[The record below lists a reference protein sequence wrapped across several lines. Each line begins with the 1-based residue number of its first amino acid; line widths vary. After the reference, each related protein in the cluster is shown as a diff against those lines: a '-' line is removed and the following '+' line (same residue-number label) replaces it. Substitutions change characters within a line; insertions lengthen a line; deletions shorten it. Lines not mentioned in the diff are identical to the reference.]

1 MFWNIVKDVKSYPAV
16 LAIICLIFFT
26 ACSDEFVSSGHTEDA
41 LMADSKMMVAS
52 APEGLR
58 NSGSPAEIER
68 YVIHNAY
75 AEITVADVETTFDGI
90 VELVKSTGGY
100 IESSSIGSDH
110 GYQPFDGER
119 ADYLSANV
127 TARVPS
133 SELDEL
139 LKAVSNMAVAQPNIS
154 VNSLDVTAAYVD
166 TEVTLEN
173 LRAVEKRFRSLL
185 DDARNVSEILE
196 VQDRL
201 NEVRL
206 EIDRYSAQLK
216 HLEAQI
222 EMSQLSVS
230 IYGEL
235 PEEKDSLRDVIS
247 SAWTASIETI
257 NIIFRTLVSVIVFS
271 WWIVL
276 LISPALYLVYRRIR
290 G

>member
-1 MFWNIVKDVKSYPAV
+1 MFWNIVKNVKSYPAV
-16 LAIICLIFFT
+16 LAIICLIFLV

-110 GYQPFDGER
+110 GYQPLR

-139 LKAVSNMAVAQPNIS
+139 LKAVSNMAVTQPNIS